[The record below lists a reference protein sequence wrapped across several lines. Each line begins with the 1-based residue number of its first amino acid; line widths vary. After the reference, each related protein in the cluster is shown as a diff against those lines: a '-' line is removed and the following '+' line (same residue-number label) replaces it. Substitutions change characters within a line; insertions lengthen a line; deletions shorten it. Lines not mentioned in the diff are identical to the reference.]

1 MNCKYKV
8 IQMKKEYEYI
18 FEVLDIES
26 NQIIEITEKTI
37 HNRVSKDDKLI
48 YMAVL
53 EYLYNKDTQY
63 AKTKQN
69 NNISKMIQ
77 KC

>member
-1 MNCKYKV
+1 MENKYKI

-26 NQIIEITEKTI
+26 NQIIEITEKSL
-37 HNRVSKDDKLI
+37 HNRVSKTDKLI

-63 AKTKQN
+63 VKTK
-69 NNISKMIQ
+69 
-77 KC
+77 